1 MSRLLR
7 TRSHQGRKMWSPGA
21 LRPVEAPQCC
31 PDSWPSWCAHCFL
44 GCPYTIHACTVLN
57 TLCTSSACVLR
68 LLFFQGVLP
77 FPQLSLLTR
86 RLGWEGAGNLRSLSV
101 SCMACM
107 CVCVRQRE
115 WLEPTKLYTCTQPSS
130 HANFHLESILP
141 GCSGP
146 GAIALSTGNVQRGV
160 TKV

>member
-7 TRSHQGRKMWSPGA
+7 TRSHQGRKTWSPGA

-44 GCPYTIHACTVLN
+44 GCPYTIHTCTVLN
-57 TLCTSSACVLR
+57 TLCTSSACVLP
-68 LLFFQGVLP
+68 LLFFQSGLP

-86 RLGWEGAGNLRSLSV
+86 RRGWEGAGNQRSLSV

-107 CVCVRQRE
+107 CVCERE
-115 WLEPTKLYTCTQPSS
+115 RESDLNLQSCTLSHSRPAMLSSTLNVYCQPARPLELLHCPQ
-130 HANFHLESILP
+130 EM
-141 GCSGP
+141 CSVG
-146 GAIALSTGNVQRGV
+146 
-160 TKV
+160 